1 MQMLRIIR
9 EIISTPALLVGLIVL
24 AGLVLQKKPADHV
37 IKGTVT
43 AVVGF
48 AMLSGGSD
56 LLRNGAL
63 KDFGE
68 LFRYDFHIQGV
79 IPNMEAVSSLGIQEY
94 ATLVSE
100 IMILGMALN
109 LIMAKFGPFH
119 YIFLTGHHTLY
130 MASLLAV
137 VLTANHMPQW
147 QILIAG
153 SLILGFLMA
162 AIPAMIQKEME
173 KVTGNDRIALGHFSA
188 VGYLLAAKIGMAV
201 GNRASG
207 KQQACMQGT
216 LTEKKCQT
224 EVQGTFAGK
233 KRQTEMQEILA
244 RANDKQETVK
254 NPEGG
259 DEHKNIKRKSAED
272 VHFPAKLSFMRDST
286 VGIFLVMTVIFLMLA
301 GIAARRT
308 DLAALDLSYGSAG
321 YQNWIIYAIMEG
333 AQFSVAIYVI
343 LAGVRLIIAEI
354 VPAFK
359 GIAAK
364 LVPYARPAVD
374 CPILFSYAPNAA
386 MIGFLMSFAG
396 GIVTMLVLIG
406 FNMIQENVLLP
417 IIVPGVVAHFF
428 CGGSAGVFA
437 NAEGGLK
444 GCLTGAFVH
453 GIFISLLSLAVMP
466 VIGTLNL
473 SGTAFSDSDF
483 CIAGIV
489 VGNLGRVFSGYGI
502 LILGILCFGLPII
515 WEQMRQRRRK

>member
-9 EIISTPALLVGLIVL
+9 EILATPALLVGLIVL
-24 AGLVLQKKPADHV
+24 AGLALQKKPVDHV

-43 AVVGF
+43 TVVGF
-48 AMLSGGSD
+48 AMLSVGSA
-56 LLRNGAL
+56 LLQNGAL

-94 ATLVSE
+94 AMLVSE
-100 IMILGMALN
+100 MMILGMALN

-137 VLTANHMPQW
+137 VLAATKMPQW

-162 AIPAMIQKEME
+162 GIPAMIQKEME
-173 KVTGNDRIALGHFSA
+173 KVTGNDRIALGHFST
-188 VGYLLAAKIGMAV
+188 VGYLLAAKIGAAV
-201 GNRASG
+201 GNRAAEKQAEKDRGVEAKDISG
-207 KQQACMQGT
+207 KS
-216 LTEKKCQT
+216 
-224 EVQGTFAGK
+224 V
-233 KRQTEMQEILA
+233 
-244 RANDKQETVK
+244 
-254 NPEGG
+254 
-259 DEHKNIKRKSAED
+259 ED
-272 VHFPAKLSFMRDST
+272 VHFPAKLSFMRDTT
-286 VGIFLVMTVIFLMLA
+286 VGIFLVMSVIFLVMS
-301 GIAARRT
+301 GIAASRT
-308 DLAALDLSYGSAG
+308 DLASLDLSYGSIG
-321 YQNWIIYAIMEG
+321 YQNWIIYAVMEG

-364 LVPYARPAVD
+364 IVPYARPAVD
-374 CPILFSYAPNAA
+374 CPILFSYTPNAA

-396 GIVTMLVLIG
+396 GIVTMLILIG
-406 FNMIQENVLLP
+406 FNMIQENILLP

-444 GCLTGAFVH
+444 GCLIGAFVH
-453 GIFISLLSLAVMP
+453 GIFITLLSLAVIP
-466 VIGTLNL
+466 VIGALNL

-483 CIAGIV
+483 CVVGIIA
-489 VGNLGRVFSGYGI
+489 GNLGRVFSGYGI
-502 LILGILCFGLPII
+502 LVLGILCFGLPIA
-515 WEQMRQRRRK
+515 WEQTRGNRKAD